1 MQETMRRPVCTALAI
16 QVEFPS
22 QKVMSACFA
31 TRSARS
37 CTEAHLADNVAAIC
51 SELKTA
57 NMCASCVELYMGD
70 RGIEKIRG
78 FEPYDNLQ
86 SLWLNNN
93 RLKKIN
99 NLDANF
105 RIKALYVQVGQG
117 WAC

>member
-22 QKVMSACFA
+22 Q
-31 TRSARS
+31 
-37 CTEAHLADNVAAIC
+37 
-51 SELKTA
+51 
-57 NMCASCVELYMGD
+57 SCVELYMGD